1 MDKREFAGY
10 WEYLLDEALFTAPAH
25 PRWGGAALLDDH
37 GELVGIGSLLVQEV
51 IDGESTQGNMVVPI
65 NLLHPILNELILS
78 GAVSGASRPWLGL
91 LADDSD
97 GQLQVAGVVNGGPSA
112 RANVR
117 QGDILLK
124 VGDDRINSLA
134 GFLRAVWRLGAAG
147 VSVPLTLS
155 RDGDVLRVEVQSVN
169 RSLMLKGP
177 SLH

>member
-1 MDKREFAGY
+1 
-10 WEYLLDEALFTAPAH
+10 
-25 PRWGGAALLDDH
+25 
-37 GELVGIGSLLVQEV
+37 
-51 IDGESTQGNMVVPI
+51 MVVPI
-65 NLLHPILNELILS
+65 NLLHPILNELIDS
-78 GAVSGASRPWLGL
+78 GAVAGKSRPWLGL

-112 RANVR
+112 QANVR

-124 VGDDRINSLA
+124 VGDDRIHSLA

-155 RDGDVLRVEVQSVN
+155 RDGDVLRVEVTSAN
-169 RSLMLKGP
+169 RSLLLKGP